1 MQPLP
6 SEISALPWEISA
18 CPNCDGALSPEQ
30 VHSAPLRCP
39 HCNELLLPKFP
50 KWYERLRLA
59 VCLVAGILIP
69 LWQHPNW
76 GSFVVFVVGF
86 YWLGAFVVW
95 HIVVRP
101 FMRPKQ
107 VCLLPQRR
115 LIQTLGIGPIQSK
128 KRP

>member
-1 MQPLP
+1 VQPLP

-69 LWQHPNW
+69 LWQHPKW
-76 GSFVVFVVGF
+76 
-86 YWLGAFVVW
+86 
-95 HIVVRP
+95 
-101 FMRPKQ
+101 
-107 VCLLPQRR
+107 
-115 LIQTLGIGPIQSK
+115 
-128 KRP
+128 